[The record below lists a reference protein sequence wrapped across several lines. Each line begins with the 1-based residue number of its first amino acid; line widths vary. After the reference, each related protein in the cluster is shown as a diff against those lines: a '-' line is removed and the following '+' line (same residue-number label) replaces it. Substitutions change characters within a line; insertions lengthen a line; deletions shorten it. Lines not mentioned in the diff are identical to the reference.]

1 MRSVIAWW
9 RLDRLGRASP
19 PIEAVIPRARSFGAL
34 VEQVALVA
42 CHDGYG
48 PAAYLA
54 APALRSDQVARALG
68 AAVGARPEPADPPN
82 LAEARRLGWLEA
94 RPDPMGGH
102 ESQAGGDPSE
112 VAMALARALVPG
124 AWVAL
129 TLRSPTR
136 SERNRARRWFRA
148 QNVALSHY
156 SAEAEVLVASAYAGA
171 PDAPGL
177 RALLGQLASALPGF
191 EVNTAAVAAWTPP
204 WPLPAALGAGAGVA
218 GLVTGHAALG
228 GVAAGLCALPT
239 VGLATGALPTP
250 ERRLRKALAAGVLP
264 APPKRRLPARAPRAQ
279 RTVRGG
285 PDRPDRIV
293 PAHPG
298 DWPLARRAFL
308 AGPAMVVG
316 VASPHGG
323 GAEPGATRAR
333 PVPAALTADIGPV
346 VGTGADGQA
355 VHVSAAP
362 EDVGVAVL
370 GIPGTGKTALVQAL
384 WAWSCLER
392 AQPSGKPGRPG
403 KDQVL
408 VAFETKGSGPGE
420 WVGWARAVGVAPL
433 VVSLADAAT
442 PAIDLFAGP
451 GSVAERA
458 GRLVDSM
465 VYAFGDQAIQGRST
479 EALMAALCGAMV
491 ASPEALDAADIAGA
505 SRLRAAHVLLGGEG
519 DQAAVRL
526 AASLAIGGDGSEEHA
541 DALRRLA
548 PLFGQGVSA
557 SVRRGLT
564 EAARNKL
571 GLLREAGNWWSP
583 TRRQVT
589 WDDVIAHRGVVV
601 LVTSGAK
608 GALGQTLSAMLAY
621 MLRDSVVRC
630 CESWQ
635 AKGRSIGIFADE
647 LASLAGTSPEVV
659 AWMRSEGR
667 SFGVR
672 PVLATQY
679 PEQLVPAVRT
689 ALLSFGSTVWFRQN
703 VPSVVAEATAYL
715 QMAGGGDWAPEDLDG
730 LPPYNA
736 VLRASVG
743 GRGMAP
749 VVMAVPYFAGDKAGF
764 AALQGY

>member
-1 MRSVIAWW
+1 M
-9 RLDRLGRASP
+9 DRLGRTSP
-19 PIEAVIPRARSFGAL
+19 AIEAVVARSRSFGAM
-34 VEQVALVA
+34 VSHVSLVA
-42 CHDGYG
+42 CHDGYSSVS
-48 PAAYLA
+48 YLA
-54 APALRSDQVARALG
+54 TPAMRGEQVAHALG
-68 AAVGARPEPADPPN
+68 AAVGAKPQPSGPPD
-82 LAEARRLGWLEA
+82 LAKARRVGWLEV

-112 VAMALARALVPG
+112 VAMTLARALVPG

-129 TLRSPTR
+129 SLRAPTR
-136 SERNRARRWFRA
+136 GERNRARRWFRA

-171 PDAPGL
+171 PDTPTL
-177 RALLGQLASALPGF
+177 KTLLAQLASALPGF
-191 EVNTAAVAAWTPP
+191 EVNTVAVVAWQPP
-204 WPLPAALGAGAGVA
+204 WPLPAGLGAGAGLA
-218 GLVTGHAALG
+218 GLVTGHAVLG
-228 GVAAGLCALPT
+228 GVAAGLGAVPALGLGTGYLPT
-239 VGLATGALPTP
+239 A
-250 ERRLRKALAAGVLP
+250 ERRLRKALASGCLP
-264 APPKRRLPARAPRAQ
+264 SPPKRRLPPRAPRPQ

-285 PDRPDRIV
+285 PNRPDRVI
-293 PAHPG
+293 PERPG
-298 DWPLARRAFL
+298 DWPLAKRSFL

-333 PVPAALTADIGPV
+333 AVPAALTTDIGPV
-346 VGTGADGQA
+346 VGTSADGQH
-355 VHVSAAP
+355 VHISAAP

-392 AQPSGKPGRPG
+392 SRPSGKPGRPG
-403 KDQVL
+403 AEQVL

-420 WVGWARAVGVAPL
+420 WVTWARAVGIAPL
-433 VVSLADAAT
+433 VVSLADHTT

-458 GRLVDSM
+458 ARMVDAM

-491 ASPEALDAADIAGA
+491 ATPDALRAAELPDAT
-505 SRLRAAHVLLGGEG
+505 RLRAAHVLLGGEG

-526 AASLAIGGDGSEEHA
+526 AASLAIGGDGSEDHA

-548 PLFGQGVSA
+548 PLFGQGVSP

-564 EAARNKL
+564 EAARNKV
-571 GLLREAGNWWSP
+571 GLLREAGDWWSP
-583 TRRQVT
+583 KRRQVT
-589 WDDVIAHRGVVV
+589 WDDVVAHRGVVV
-601 LVTSGAK
+601 LVTSGSK
-608 GALGQTLSAMLAY
+608 GALGQTMSAMLAWA
-621 MLRDSVVRC
+621 LRDSLARLC
-630 CESWQ
+630 DGWQ
-635 AKGRSIGIFADE
+635 AAGRSVGIFADE

-659 AWMRSEGR
+659 TWLRSEGR

-679 PEQLVPAVRT
+679 PEQLAPAVRT

-703 VPSVVAEATAYL
+703 VPSVVAEGVAYL

-736 VLRASVG
+736 ILRASVG
-743 GRGMAP
+743 GRGMPP
-749 VVMAVPYFAGDKAGF
+749 VVMAVPHFAADKAGF